1 MRFLMSY
8 SSSFATAL
16 SLWPLASLVLTA
28 PILAF
33 LYHRDGRLHL
43 RATAGAYLSVLYAL
57 SLVCFTLLPLPT
69 GNSGLG
75 ISYGIAPQ
83 LNPLGFVGDLQKDG
97 VSAIPQIVA
106 NIGFFVPL
114 GLVFGRGFGWSL
126 KRSMA
131 LGLLVSLLIET
142 AQLTGLFFLYP
153 HAYRTFDV
161 DDLLWN
167 VSGAAIGWS
176 CAQALERALPSRRV
190 EFANVTHMPS
200 LLRRAEPDR
209 KSVV

>member
-1 MRFLMSY
+1 MRFLISY

-16 SLWPLASLVLTA
+16 SLWPLASLVLTV

-43 RATAGAYLSVLYAL
+43 RATVGAYLSVLYAL

-176 CAQALERALPSRRV
+176 
-190 EFANVTHMPS
+190 
-200 LLRRAEPDR
+200 
-209 KSVV
+209 